1 MHLTFDENELSDL
14 IRNIVKDEI
23 KRLQPQNGWQTQ
35 TENEKPDVLSGTDG
49 LKHYLGC
56 SHNKAFDIIKSK
68 ILPSDTQ
75 YMTGRVWKFNRKRLD
90 EFLSKH
96 PEALGKVRKGGIIN

>member
-1 MHLTFDENELSDL
+1 MHLTFDENELSEF

-23 KRLQPQNGWQTQ
+23 KRLQPQNEWPTQ
-35 TENEKPDVLSGTDG
+35 TENEKSDVLSGTDG

-68 ILPSDTQ
+68 ILLRREGDSNPRNPQGVQQFS
-75 YMTGRVWKFNRKRLD
+75 RLPRSTTPASLLQ
-90 EFLSKH
+90 FRLQ
-96 PEALGKVRKGGIIN
+96 I